1 MQPLQYALVA
11 YVKNSLGRFVE
22 DLRRELHPELGHLP
36 AHLTILPPRILAG
49 PEADAL
55 ATIERLCGDVQ
66 PFEVGMDVVESFH
79 PLTPTVY
86 LRVDQAALRLH
97 QLHER
102 LNTAALDF
110 YEQWPY
116 MPHLT
121 IVKLADESRLP
132 EALKLARQRWSA
144 YRGPRHTLVEE
155 VTFVREGESA
165 GHWTDLA
172 PVPLGRALASRPR
185 G

>member
-1 MQPLQYALVA
+1 MQPSQYALVA
-11 YVKNSLGRFVE
+11 YVKNDLGRFVE

-36 AHLTILPPRILAG
+36 AHITILPPRTLDG
-49 PEADAL
+49 SEAEAL
-55 ATIERLCGDVQ
+55 ATLERLCADVG
-66 PFEVGMDVVESFH
+66 PFEVGLDGVETFQ

-86 LRVDQAALRLH
+86 LRVDQSALRLH
-97 QLHER
+97 ELHER

-121 IVKLADESRLP
+121 IVKLEDESRIP
-132 EALKLARQRWSA
+132 AALELARERWSA
-144 YRGPRHTLVEE
+144 YRGPRSLRVQEL
-155 VTFVREGESA
+155 TFVREGKG

-172 PVPLGRALASRPR
+172 PVPLGRALASKPKR
-185 G
+185 

>member
-11 YVKNSLGRFVE
+11 YVKNDLGRFVE

-36 AHLTILPPRILAG
+36 AHITILPPRTLDG
-49 PEADAL
+49 SEAEAL
-55 ATIERLCGDVQ
+55 ATLERLCGDVQ
-66 PFEVGMDVVESFH
+66 PFEIGLDGVETFQ
-79 PLTPTVY
+79 PLTATVY
-86 LRVDQAALRLH
+86 LRVDQSALRLH
-97 QLHER
+97 ELHER

-121 IVKLADESRLP
+121 IVKLTEESRLP
-132 EALKLARQRWSA
+132 AALELARRRWSA
-144 YRGPRHTLVEE
+144 YRGPRGLRVEE
-155 VTFVREGESA
+155 LTFVREGQS

-172 PVPLGRALASRPR
+172 PVPLGRALASGPHR
-185 G
+185 

>member
-22 DLRRELHPELGHLP
+22 ELRRELHPEFGHLP

-49 PEADAL
+49 PEPEAL
-55 ATIERLCGDVQ
+55 ATLERLCGDVQ
-66 PFEVGMDVVESFH
+66 PFEVGMDGVESFQ
-79 PLTPTVY
+79 PLTSTIY
-86 LRVDQAALRLH
+86 LRVDDSAVRLH
-97 QLHER
+97 ELHER

-132 EALKLARQRWSA
+132 AALELARQRWNA
-144 YRGPRHTLVEE
+144 YRGPRSTLVEE
-155 VTFVREGESA
+155 LTFVREGQRS

-172 PVPLGRALASRPR
+172 PVQLGRALASRPR